1 MMIYIFIKLFKSFG
15 FELNT
20 GNIEEFLR
28 ALESE
33 LQEDYQTNITHIK
46 KLIEYFSA
54 LQKQEEEQKLLNDKK
69 DLEELNS

>member
-20 GNIEEFLR
+20 SNIEEFLR

-46 KLIEYFSA
+46 KLIEYFSV

-69 DLEELNS
+69 DLEDRT

>member
-15 FELNT
+15 FELNS
-20 GNIEEFLR
+20 GNMEEFLR

-46 KLIEYFSA
+46 KLIEYFSV

-69 DLEELNS
+69 DLEDRL

>member
-46 KLIEYFSA
+46 KLIEYFSV
-54 LQKQEEEQKLLNDKK
+54 LQKQEEEQKLFNDKK
-69 DLEELNS
+69 DLEDLK

>member
-1 MMIYIFIKLFKSFG
+1 MIYIFIKLFKSFG

-46 KLIEYFSA
+46 KLIEYFSV
-54 LQKQEEEQKLLNDKK
+54 LQKEEEEQKLLNDKK
-69 DLEELNS
+69 DLEDRT

>member
-46 KLIEYFSA
+46 KLIEYFSV
-54 LQKQEEEQKLLNDKK
+54 LQKEEEEQKLLNDKK
-69 DLEELNS
+69 DLEDRT

>member
-15 FELNT
+15 FELNS
-20 GNIEEFLR
+20 GNIEDFLR

-46 KLIEYFSA
+46 KLIEYFSV

-69 DLEELNS
+69 DLEDRT